1 MNKTLASEIGFLGIN
16 VDSNFD
22 LAWLKTE
29 VINKLEQGDKMS
41 VYKLLNFARHNDD
54 PKIVK
59 YATDMLELHKD
70 LVEDYV
76 LDH

>member
-1 MNKTLASEIGFLGIN
+1 MNKTLAQEIGFLGIN

-41 VYKLLNFARHNDD
+41 VYKLLNFARHSENE
-54 PKIVK
+54 KIK
-59 YATDMLELHKD
+59 TYATNMLELHKD
-70 LVEDYV
+70 LVDDY
-76 LDH
+76 LIN